1 MSTELMY
8 DFTQKL
14 KSYRNSEYA
23 KDKWID
29 MGEFAL
35 LICDK
40 DKCGCLTKIEL
51 RQLTIKIGM
60 KLTDKGTT
68 SLFDAFNSSKNLTLF
83 GYKVFNEEAITLKE
97 LHIYIKNEFTEQ
109 QFDYIANFF
118 LQLNKDCSVD
128 IALNDSIYTKIRPE
142 KELSS
147 VPREP
152 IELTDFL
159 AHTANLLQTTN
170 NLAIRYDCFVRLFDE
185 EWSYRC
191 VTLEHIVY
199 ENKNKINKLV
209 KTIDS
214 MNKELDACREN
225 VTTEIKKNNS
235 LKLQL
240 LDTCNQSVVELD
252 ALHNRMT
259 ELMTKTTSDLSIVK
273 SKLNEERIVSERIAN
288 TLNDRIDEL
297 ETLADERFFAL
308 EKANE
313 TITANEKSL
322 QGLMTY
328 NEEINGKLSI
338 VTRENEQVCLVIE
351 RSYHEIKDICG

>member
-14 KSYRNSEYA
+14 KGYRNLEYA

-60 KLTDKGTT
+60 NLTDKGIT
-68 SLFDAFNSSKNLTLF
+68 SLFDTFNSTKNLTLF

-109 QFDYIANFF
+109 QFDYIVNFF
-118 LQLNKDCSVD
+118 FELNKDCFDD
-128 IALNDSIYTKIRPE
+128 IASNDAIYTKIRPE

-147 VPREP
+147 AQREP
-152 IELTDFL
+152 IVVTDFL

-170 NLAIRYDCFVRLFDE
+170 NQDIHYDGFVRLFDD
-185 EWSYRC
+185 EWNYRY
-191 VTLEHIVY
+191 VTMEHTIY
-199 ENKNKINKLV
+199 ENKKKNE
-209 KTIDS
+209 S
-214 MNKELDACREN
+214 MKKELVECREK
-225 VTTEIKKNNS
+225 VATEIKKNNI
-235 LKLQL
+235 LNIQL
-240 LDTCNQSVVELD
+240 LDVSRQSIVELD
-252 ALHNRMT
+252 ALQNRMSG
-259 ELMTKTTSDLSIVK
+259 LMTKMTSDLSIVK
-273 SKLNEERIVSERIAN
+273 STLNEERIVSDRIV
-288 TLNDRIDEL
+288 TVLNDKIDEL
-297 ETLADERFFAL
+297 TTLADERFFSL

-313 TITANEKSL
+313 TITANETSIKN
-322 QGLMTY
+322 LMTY
-328 NEEINGKLSI
+328 NEEINGNLLI
-338 VTRENEQVCLVIE
+338 VTRVNTQICSVIE
-351 RSYHEIKDICG
+351 KTYLELKDICG